1 MAKGWWSHEDRRAL
15 SSAARTVSKYLDEW
29 DPIPVYDDPDEG
41 PPPGEYDD
49 LVWPIMRLLVD
60 GAPPEAIAAYLYAT
74 LPSDYGIACP
84 PDADALAERLRQCWD
99 AHDR

>member
-1 MAKGWWSHEDRRAL
+1 L
-15 SSAARTVSKYLDEW
+15 SSAARTVSKYLDG
-29 DPIPVYDDPDEG
+29 VRRPDEG

-60 GAPPEAIAAYLYAT
+60 GAPPAAIAAYLYAT

-84 PDADALAERLRQCWD
+84 PDADALAERLRQWWD

>member
-1 MAKGWWSHEDRRAL
+1 M

-84 PDADALAERLRQCWD
+84 PDADALVERLRQWWD